1 MWSLL
6 RVINWIGVRVMIL
19 SWIISEKFEN
29 FGNWLED
36 RLHLEINQSIEDEIL
51 NANNPP
57 RPFDEENSHDDA

>member
-36 RLHLEINQSIEDEIL
+36 RLHLEIQTNH
-51 NANNPP
+51 P
-57 RPFDEENSHDDA
+57 DEENSHDDA